1 MLQNLPSKQPRL
13 RKNAVW
19 EQVVASIPQE
29 RENTLLEVA
38 LVHHRSSGMEVELRT
53 MIWGDGL
60 GWYRQSTLTLDQA
73 SARKLLGALSSVRR
87 RLDPSGAAR
96 NENQEDPKII
106 PFPDSR
112 TVATEAEEAEVPPTA
127 LIATRALPLPEG
139 WCC

>member
-1 MLQNLPSKQPRL
+1 MIQNLPSKRPCHQ
-13 RKNAVW
+13 KNAVW

-38 LVHHRSSGMEVELRT
+38 LVHQTVGDIEVELRT

-60 GWYRQSTLTLDQA
+60 GWYRQSTLILDQA
-73 SARKLLGALSSVRR
+73 SARKLLGALSSVRH

-96 NENQEDPKII
+96 NRNQDDTKVI

-112 TVATEAEEAEVPPTA
+112 TVATEVEEVTA
-127 LIATRALPLPEG
+127 LMAQ
-139 WCC
+139 

>member
-1 MLQNLPSKQPRL
+1 MSQNFPSERPRL
-13 RKNAVW
+13 QKNAVW

-29 RENTLLEVA
+29 RENMLLEVV
-38 LVHHRSSGMEVELRT
+38 LVHHTVGGIEVELRT

-73 SARKLLGALSSVRR
+73 SARKLLGALSSVRH

-96 NENQEDPKII
+96 NGNQDDTKVI

-112 TVATEAEEAEVPPTA
+112 TVATEAEEATVLMA
-127 LIATRALPLPEG
+127 
-139 WCC
+139 

>member
-1 MLQNLPSKQPRL
+1 MIQNLPSARPRL

-38 LVHHRSSGMEVELRT
+38 LVYHTVGGIEVELRT

-60 GWYRQSTLTLDQA
+60 GWYRQSTLTLNQA

-87 RLDPSGAAR
+87 RLDPAGAAR
-96 NENQEDPKII
+96 NDNQDDKKII

-112 TVATEAEEAEVPPTA
+112 TVSTEAEEATVLMA
-127 LIATRALPLPEG
+127 
-139 WCC
+139 